1 MEEREERVK
10 KEETKNLKEDKM
22 EKNYNEIEMNYLL
35 KKERF
40 EVQRT
45 IVSVVNKTIKVESLT
60 AEQVQKLA
68 QLIKQ
73 RYQEEFDIDVHV
85 ELYKD
90 FYDPTLTIIKVLEAD
105 ERTTTEVMFLE
116 PKKEA

>member
-1 MEEREERVK
+1 MKER
-10 KEETKNLKEDKM
+10 EETKNLKKEEEI

-35 KKERF
+35 RKEWF
-40 EVQRT
+40 EVKRT
-45 IVSVVNKTIKVESLT
+45 IVSVVNKTIKVEALT

-68 QLIKQ
+68 QLIRQ

-90 FYDPTLTIIKVLEAD
+90 FYDPSLTIIKVLAAD